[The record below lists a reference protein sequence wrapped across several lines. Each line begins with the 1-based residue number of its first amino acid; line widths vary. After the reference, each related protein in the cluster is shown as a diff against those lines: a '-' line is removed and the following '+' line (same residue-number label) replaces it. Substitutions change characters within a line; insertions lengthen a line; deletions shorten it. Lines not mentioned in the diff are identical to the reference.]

1 MGERTV
7 NVLIIS
13 DSGDLRVALQILLR
27 EEPNICVI
35 AAVRNSVSAHC
46 LIDNNAVDALILD
59 WDTPTPSPAL
69 LEAIHRQQP
78 ALRALAFCGDAS
90 SAEEAARAGMDAC
103 VLKYESPTHLAAVLR
118 DLGQPAEEQSPLK
131 SLPPYNRNEGT

>member
-1 MGERTV
+1 MGDRIV

-35 AAVRNSVSAHC
+35 AAVQNSAGAHC
-46 LIDNNAVDALILD
+46 LIHNKTADVLILD

-69 LEAIHRQQP
+69 LEAIHSQQP
-78 ALRALAFCGDAS
+78 ALRTLALCADAS
-90 SAEEAARAGMDAC
+90 LVEAAECANMDAC
-103 VLKYESPTHLAAVLR
+103 VLKYESPVHLVAVLR
-118 DLGQPAEEQSPLK
+118 DLDEAIKQLSPGQGQSPQ
-131 SLPPYNRNEGT
+131 NRNEGS